1 MYQDKERKDYLVRA
15 LSADKMIRAFALRSD
30 NLVDEIRRTRDY
42 SPTSLAAL
50 GRTINAALLMGDMLK
65 NDDDLL
71 TLQINGDGPI
81 RQILVTSNLKGEV
94 KGYAS
99 NPYVILEPNSNNH
112 LNVSKAIGKGKL
124 TVIKDYGLKE
134 PYVSTVNLISSEV
147 AEDIT
152 YYYAKSEQT
161 PTACGLGVA
170 FNHDLSIKATGGF
183 LIQLLPNASEEDV
196 SKLEESL
203 KAIHSV
209 TDILKEKDTPEEL
222 LKTVMKGFDIEFLE
236 RKEVKFKCS
245 CSYEKGLNTIRSL
258 GKEEILDI
266 IKKEGQA
273 EVDCAFCNKKYTYS
287 KDELEKLVN
296 EL

>member
-170 FNHDLSIKATGGF
+170 FNQDLSIKATGGF
-183 LIQLLPNASEEDV
+183 LIQLLPNASEEDID
-196 SKLEESL
+196 KLEESL

-273 EVDCAFCNKKYTYS
+273 EVDCAFCNKKYIYS

>member
-15 LSADKMIRAFALRSD
+15 LSADKMIRGFALRSD

-50 GRTINAALLMGDMLK
+50 GRTINAALLMGDTLK

-161 PTACGLGVA
+161 PTACGLDAA

-183 LIQLLPNASEEDV
+183 LIQLLPNASEEDID
-196 SKLEESL
+196 KLEESL

-266 IKKEGQA
+266 IKKDGQA
-273 EVDCAFCNKKYTYS
+273 EVDCAFCNKKYIYS
-287 KDELEKLVN
+287 KKKKKKLVN

>member
-170 FNHDLSIKATGGF
+170 FNRDLSIKATGGF
-183 LIQLLPNASEEDV
+183 LIQLLPNASEEDID
-196 SKLEESL
+196 KLEESL

-266 IKKEGQA
+266 IKKDGQA
-273 EVDCAFCNKKYTYS
+273 EVDCAFCNKKYIYS